1 MNDHAEV
8 KDFVNATTVKL
19 PENMALIARGVIT
32 QYDSVNKLVN
42 VVLGG
47 GTTELNSR
55 RYFSHYTPSVG
66 DDVHCLIVGPDVM
79 VLGKI
84 ARP

>member
-1 MNDHAEV
+1 MTQYHEI
-8 KDFVNATTVKL
+8 KDFVDATKPQL
-19 PENMALIARGVIT
+19 PENMVLMARGTIT
-32 QYDSVNKLVN
+32 QHDAGNKLVN

-47 GTTELNSR
+47 GTVELNSL
-55 RYFSHYTPSVG
+55 RYFAHYIPAIN

-84 ARP
+84 AR